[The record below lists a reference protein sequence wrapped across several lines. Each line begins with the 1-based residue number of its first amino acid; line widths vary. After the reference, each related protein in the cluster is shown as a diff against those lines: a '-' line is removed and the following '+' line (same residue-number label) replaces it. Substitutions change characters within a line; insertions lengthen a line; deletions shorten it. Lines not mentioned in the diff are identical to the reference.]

1 MKTHP
6 HGEKNPQASTERL
19 TRVLGA
25 LNELSKARSL
35 DALCRRAMELAIDRL
50 GFDRIGM
57 CFLSEDHS
65 TVLGVYGTDE
75 NGRLR
80 DERHLRRPVR
90 TTPTVRKLLDNPASV
105 LFFEN
110 EVLYNDKVEKVG
122 VGDHAVA
129 RLWNGEEV
137 IGILA
142 VDNLIRRKPIDRQDL
157 EILDLYATAL
167 GHLCTLKKTE
177 EALRESENRFRAL
190 FEQAAVGVAQTEAKS
205 GKILRVNRRFG
216 ALLGYSV
223 EELQERA
230 LPDLAFPRNPKGR
243 GAEKCFWIGGR
254 VRERSEDV
262 QLLHRNGAP
271 VWIHLTL
278 SAMESGGANPKT
290 VIAVAQDIT
299 SRKRME
305 DQIRT
310 DIREK
315 STLLQ
320 EVHHRVK
327 NNMQIIVSLLNLQA
341 SPVQNHVLKESFKA
355 VRNRIYSMALVHEM
369 LYESSDLS
377 GVPFD
382 RYIERLVKSLFHSFG
397 VDSERIG
404 LELNLEPIPLKVD
417 RAIPCGLIVQELV
430 TNALKYAFPAG
441 WNGKPAIRIG
451 FERMEQEIE
460 LSVADN
466 GVGMPA
472 IRDIDGLKSLGFRL
486 IHMLGR
492 VQLHGTI
499 RIEGTEGTR
508 ISLRFRETKK
518 PGASP
523 APTPSLPRKAFP
535 NPPPNDPAGE
545 P

>member
-1 MKTHP
+1 MKSHAK
-6 HGEKNPQASTERL
+6 EDKIPQASTERL

-25 LNELSKARSL
+25 LNELSKARSM

-57 CFLSEDHS
+57 CFLSEDHQ

-110 EVLYNDKVEKVG
+110 EILYNDKVEKVG

-142 VDNLIRRKPIDRQDL
+142 VDNLIRRKPIDGQDM

-205 GKILRVNRRFG
+205 GTILKVNRCFG
-216 ALLGYSV
+216 SILGYSV
-223 EELQERA
+223 EELQGRA
-230 LPDLAFPRNPKGR
+230 LPELAFPSSPEVR
-243 GAEKCFWIGGR
+243 GPDRRFLINGKS
-254 VRERSEDV
+254 REQSGDV
-262 QLLHRNGAP
+262 QLLHRDGTP
-271 VWIHLTL
+271 VWVHLTL
-278 SAMESGGANPKT
+278 SAMESGGSTPPYT
-290 VIAVAQDIT
+290 IAVAQDIT

-305 DQIRT
+305 DRIRT

-315 STLLQ
+315 NTLLQ

-341 SPVQNHVLKESFKA
+341 SPAHQHSLKESFKA
-355 VRNRIYSMALVHEM
+355 VKSRIHSMALVHEM
-369 LYESSDLS
+369 LYQSKDLS
-377 GVPFD
+377 GVLFD
-382 RYIERLVKSLFHSFG
+382 QYIERLVKSLFHSFG
-397 VDSERIG
+397 ADSERIG

-417 RAIPCGLIVQELV
+417 HAIPCGLILQELV
-430 TNALKYAFPAG
+430 SNALKYAFPAG
-441 WNGKPAIRIG
+441 WIGKPVIRIDFG
-451 FERMEQEIE
+451 RTDQEIE

-466 GVGMPA
+466 GVGMPVVT
-472 IRDIDGLKSLGFRL
+472 DIDSLKSLGFRL

-499 RIEGTEGTR
+499 RMEGTEGTR
-508 ISLRFRETKK
+508 ISLRFREAKK

-523 APTPSLPRKAFP
+523 APPRSLARQDHP
-535 NPPPNDPAGE
+535 E
-545 P
+545 PDSE